1 MSWPVVKAL
10 LGHYHRHPFQ
20 VILVAL
26 GLILGVSLLVGVTA
40 INNHAKQ
47 SYENGDQLFSSPIP
61 YLIRTTQ
68 PNGFL
73 PKSLYSELR
82 DDAFDQCT
90 PFDVVSLRTKGG
102 EELNVVGVDPVFMM
116 RFNQKFEIPGA
127 PHLPKA
133 VHPFPIL
140 VSEEFAHFMGWTT
153 GYMVHL
159 DDESLIGP
167 VIIDE
172 DKLLNSSQI
181 VADIDL
187 LRRLQHNSDLTL
199 IGCGEMSVDKLTL
212 LKARLPDG
220 VMLTR
225 NSRAELESIT
235 QAFHM
240 NLKALGMLSFLVGLF
255 IFYQAISLS
264 MIQRQ
269 TLVGSMRQLGVSSLQ
284 LAKAMMIELS
294 ILVSLCWFVGNV
306 FGLILANQLIPSVSS
321 GLGYMYGASMSL
333 DVRWT
338 WETGIYSWGLTCL
351 GSALACAWPLV
362 RLLRSQPIRLTS
374 KLSLVRFAGREFTLQ
389 AALACVFTIAA
400 IAIFQAPES
409 YESGFAI
416 IALMLLSVAMFT
428 PFLLW
433 HLFQSFSFSLRWVKV
448 RWFFAD
454 AAASMG
460 YRGVATMA
468 FMLSMAANIGV
479 ETLVGSFRHT
489 TDDWLTQKL
498 ASDVYVYPYA
508 KSAPT
513 LSRWLKAQPEVEDV
527 WWRWERDVATNLGQA
542 QVVSTGTSKGEHDA
556 LAVKLGIPKYWQNL
570 HYARGVMVSES
581 MSLKLDIRPG
591 DYIDLGAEFGDG
603 WLVTGV
609 YYDYGNPFNQVV
621 MSHRNWL
628 AAYEGQGNITLGVN
642 LTEGGSKIDLR
653 RRLFQ
658 NFDLGSD
665 RVVNNKTI
673 HTQALTAFD
682 RTFIIADTIGNITLI
697 IAIVGI
703 FFATLAGES
712 SRQKQFS
719 LLRCFGISG
728 KELIFIGGLQLLV
741 FGLISILI
749 AVPLGLTLAQL
760 VVDIIIRQSFGW
772 TLQLYFEPAI
782 YLNTLLLA
790 LFALVIAG
798 ILPVAR
804 LLRLTPIESLRDSL

>member
-40 INNHAKQ
+40 INNHARD

-61 YLIRTTQ
+61 YLIRTTE
-68 PNGFL
+68 PNGVL

-82 DDAFDQCT
+82 DEAFEQCT
-90 PFDVVSLRTKGG
+90 PFDFVSLRSAEG
-102 EELNVVGVDPVFMM
+102 EDINIVGVDPLFMT
-116 RFNQKFEIPGA
+116 RFNQRFEIAEA
-127 PHLPKA
+127 PHLPRA
-133 VHPFPIL
+133 THPFPIL
-140 VSEEFAHFMGWTT
+140 VTDDFAQLMDWGA
-153 GYMVHL
+153 GNLIRL
-159 DDESLIGP
+159 DDGSFIGP
-167 VIIDE
+167 VIIDNE
-172 DKLLNSSQI
+172 DVLNSSQI
-181 VADIDL
+181 VADINL
-187 LRRLQHNSDLTL
+187 LRGLQRKSDLTF
-199 IGCGEMSVDKLTL
+199 IGCGEMSVDKLTI

-269 TLVGSMRQLGVSSLQ
+269 TLVGSLRQLGVSNLQ
-284 LAKAMMIELS
+284 LTQSMLIEL
-294 ILVSLCWFVGNV
+294 LVLVTVCWVVGNA

-321 GLGYMYGASMSL
+321 GLGYLYGASMSL
-333 DVRWT
+333 NVSWSWD
-338 WETGIYSWGLTCL
+338 TGLYSLMLTAI
-351 GSALACAWPLV
+351 GAGLACAWPLV

-389 AALACVFTIAA
+389 AALSCVFTVAA

-409 YESGFAI
+409 NESGFAI

-454 AAASMG
+454 AAASMS

-489 TDDWLTQKL
+489 TDEWLTQKL

-508 KSAPT
+508 KTAPT
-513 LSRWLKAQPEVEDV
+513 LSRWLKAQPEVEEV
-527 WWRWERDVATNLGQA
+527 WWRWERDVATDLGQA
-542 QVVSTGTSKGEHDA
+542 QVVSTGTSQGEHDA

-570 HYARGVMVSES
+570 HYSRGVMVSES

-591 DYIDLGAEFGDG
+591 DYINLGAEFGDA

-642 LTEGGSKIDLR
+642 LADNIDKRELK
-653 RRLFQ
+653 RRLMQ
-658 NFDLGSD
+658 NFDLGAD
-665 RVVNNKTI
+665 RIVNNKTI

-682 RTFIIADTIGNITLI
+682 RTFVIADTLGNITLI

-728 KELIFIGGLQLLV
+728 KELVFVGGLQLLV
-741 FGLISILI
+741 FGFISILI

-782 YLNTLLLA
+782 YLNTIVLA
-790 LFALVIAG
+790 LVALVIAG

-804 LLRLTPIESLRDSL
+804 LLRLTPMQSLRESL